1 MHELVETFLRL
12 QSRICLELRSKV
24 TNTSPKDVIEVTNE
38 SVYGKHLKVLLKM
51 DLRVQMDAE
60 SGKLKIESMSESA
73 NGKTINAF
81 EVRLM
86 IQFRVH
92 LIIHLGL
99 HLKVNFN
106 IYIHKDAQ
114 EGAPDVSLK
123 GILLVA
129 LELHLFMQ
137 LSMHKTV

>member
-1 MHELVETFLRL
+1 MRL
-12 QSRICLELRSKV
+12 QSRICLELRIKV

-38 SVYGKHLKVLLKM
+38 SVYGKHFRMLLKM
-51 DLRVQMDAE
+51 NLRVQMDAK

-114 EGAPDVSLK
+114 EGAPDVALK
-123 GILLVA
+123 GTLLVA

-137 LSMHKTV
+137 LSMHKSVQNDSTF

>member
-1 MHELVETFLRL
+1 M
-12 QSRICLELRSKV
+12 QSTICLTAKLQIAP
-24 TNTSPKDVIEVTNE
+24 PKDVIEIANE
-38 SVYGKHLKVLLKM
+38 SVYGTHLRMLFKIDVK
-51 DLRVQMDAE
+51 VQMDAK
-60 SGKLKIESMSESA
+60 SGQLKIESMSESA

-114 EGAPDVSLK
+114 EGAPDVALK
-123 GILLVA
+123 GTLLVA

-137 LSMHKTV
+137 LSMHKSVQNNSAF

>member
-1 MHELVETFLRL
+1 MMHELVETFLRL
-12 QSRICLELRSKV
+12 QSRICLELRNKV

-92 LIIHLGL
+92 LIIHLEL

-114 EGAPDVSLK
+114 EGAPDVALK
-123 GILLVA
+123 GTLLVA
-129 LELHLFMQ
+129 LELHLFMK
-137 LSMHKTV
+137 LSLH